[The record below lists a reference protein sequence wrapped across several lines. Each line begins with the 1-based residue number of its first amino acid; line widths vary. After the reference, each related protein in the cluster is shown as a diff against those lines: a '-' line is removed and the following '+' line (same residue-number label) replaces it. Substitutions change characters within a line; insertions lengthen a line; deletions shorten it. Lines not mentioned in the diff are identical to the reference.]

1 MNCNFTGEGHNL
13 QGNSMVFMRGG
24 RVRDSPGVES
34 HCIQGVEDLLGIP
47 DEEEEDQNMVRK
59 NPNRYEWK
67 RNKVKYHHQPSHP
80 TQTNWIEEGFVHC

>member
-1 MNCNFTGEGHNL
+1 
-13 QGNSMVFMRGG
+13 
-24 RVRDSPGVES
+24 VES

-67 RNKVKYHHQPSHP
+67 RNKVKYHHQLSHP
-80 TQTNWIEEGFVHC
+80 TQTNWIEEGFVLC